1 MYPWTLE
8 RPEKTLTNMGSL
20 NASTVTYIDI

>member
-8 RPEKTLTNMGSL
+8 RPEKTSINMGSP